1 MVDIVGIGV
10 SGLTAYQKSLAT
22 VGNNIANLQTEGY
35 VRQRSIIE
43 SAGQDSVSRISLG
56 AGVRFAGIERVYDRF
71 AEENLQRA
79 TSDLSAQESL
89 LKELQALQ
97 DTIGSSEAG
106 LHGAFEEFFGAV
118 RGLEVAPASVG
129 ARAGFLA
136 AADGV
141 ALRFRNL
148 GSAVEG
154 FDEASRSAIDDSIN
168 KTNSLLQQLAAINKQ
183 LSNRGSASEQPMQL
197 LDKRD
202 AILGDLA
209 EQIGVT
215 VSLSDNG
222 AVTIYAGESA
232 SGAALVE
239 ASREVSSRTAR
250 RRSALWST
258 GLMRWRWHSG
268 MRLTPFTSKA
278 LIPRDAL
285 GATCSTSVQHSTW
298 RVGRTQARRDSASKL
313 SMRARWLHEGTTPNT
328 MRRDR
333 CGWSR
338 IFSPTP
344 PRVVVQRSSWVDCAL
359 HSTGRQR
366 PATRFAFAHPNV
378 PR

>member
-129 ARAGFLA
+129 
-136 AADGV
+136 
-141 ALRFRNL
+141 
-148 GSAVEG
+148 
-154 FDEASRSAIDDSIN
+154 
-168 KTNSLLQQLAAINKQ
+168 
-183 LSNRGSASEQPMQL
+183 
-197 LDKRD
+197 
-202 AILGDLA
+202 
-209 EQIGVT
+209 
-215 VSLSDNG
+215 VSLP
-222 AVTIYAGESA
+222 EK
-232 SGAALVE
+232 
-239 ASREVSSRTAR
+239 
-250 RRSALWST
+250 
-258 GLMRWRWHSG
+258 M
-268 MRLTPFTSKA
+268 P
-278 LIPRDAL
+278 
-285 GATCSTSVQHSTW
+285 
-298 RVGRTQARRDSASKL
+298 
-313 SMRARWLHEGTTPNT
+313 
-328 MRRDR
+328 
-333 CGWSR
+333 
-338 IFSPTP
+338 
-344 PRVVVQRSSWVDCAL
+344 
-359 HSTGRQR
+359 
-366 PATRFAFAHPNV
+366 
-378 PR
+378 